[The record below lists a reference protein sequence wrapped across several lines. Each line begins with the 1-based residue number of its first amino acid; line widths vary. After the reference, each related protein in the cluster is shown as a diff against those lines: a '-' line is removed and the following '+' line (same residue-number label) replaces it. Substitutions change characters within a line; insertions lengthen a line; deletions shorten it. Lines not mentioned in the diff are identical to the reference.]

1 MDFIPSVKKL
11 TSEKFE
17 YDFEVK
23 YYPTSDNCKVPM
35 KATKDSVGYDLYA
48 AENKEILP
56 WSNASVSLDLRIVIP
71 FGFFAKIFLR
81 SDFL

>member
-1 MDFIPSVKKL
+1 
-11 TSEKFE
+11 
-17 YDFEVK
+17 
-23 YYPTSDNCKVPM
+23 M

-71 FGFFAKIFLR
+71 FGFFAKIFSR